1 MQLVREI
8 KVSFTNRFLMCIK
21 FVGKFMNL
29 KLVGGFKYFLFSPLP
44 GKWSNLTHVF
54 QMGWFNHQLVNLFNG
69 YFHGFSHG
77 FPWFGILISP
87 DKGEFS
93 DASASNGSNSNF
105 AWTIA
110 YAPCAFHWNSR
121 KLGIPCWYHP
131 CRRYFPTFGWFF
143 MVNIGKYTIDAVG
156 FWYLTVN

>member
-1 MQLVREI
+1 M
-8 KVSFTNRFLMCIK
+8 VSNIF
-21 FVGKFMNL
+21 
-29 KLVGGFKYFLFSPLP
+29 YFHPYL

-54 QMGWFNHQLVNLFNG
+54 QMGWFNHQPVNLFNG

-156 FWYLTVN
+156 FWIPHSKLMFANTWCSFSTQLHHVLGICVGYK